1 MDNIFSEF
9 NKEFFK
15 SVKNIT
21 WYDHSGIMELD
32 NNKIV
37 IFEIDDVGTRDHYNG
52 YRVKVLNKNEGVI
65 EQKFFKFQHHLEF
78 NHRSERD
85 KYYHVWLNNGNFEWY
100 ISRPK
105 NTKSMVDKMMG
116 WVSNFK

>member
-1 MDNIFSEF
+1 MNNIFSGF
-9 NKEFFK
+9 NKAFFK
-15 SVKNIT
+15 SSNDIT

-52 YRVKVLNKNEGVI
+52 YRVKILNKHNGVI

-105 NTKSMVDKMMG
+105 NTMVMVNTMMD
-116 WVSNFK
+116 WISKFK